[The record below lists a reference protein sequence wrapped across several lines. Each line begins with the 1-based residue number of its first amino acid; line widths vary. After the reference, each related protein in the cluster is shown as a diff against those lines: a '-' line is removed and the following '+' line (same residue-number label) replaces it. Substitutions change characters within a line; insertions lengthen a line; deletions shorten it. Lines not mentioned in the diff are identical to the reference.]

1 MRENGVIDTAVPVSR
16 AEAGLLWAELER
28 FCFEDQ
34 HCLIRSSPCYMSWGL
49 CELLCRESRKIAASD
64 ARRAVEFGELAVL
77 VSDLIKTEG
86 PSETPL
92 LFQLRGYAWAHV
104 GNARRVLG
112 DLRNADEAFAIS
124 EPWWEAGVQ
133 TVGDVLGYGPVLLD
147 LEASLRIAQRRFP
160 EALAL
165 LDRASTL
172 CATERRDLHWSGR
185 LLVTKALAMGEMGEP
200 ESAIEMLAEAASLL
214 DAERDPR
221 LILCV
226 QHNLVWNFTTVG
238 RYEEAEAMLPE
249 LWALSRE
256 LGNPL
261 DLLRLRWA
269 QGRIEAGLGR
279 TDPAIL
285 TFCELQ
291 QQFAERGMAFD
302 AALVSLELAALYA
315 EADRISEVKEL
326 AREMVAIFQAHDVS
340 REALAA
346 LLLFERV
353 AARRRATAKL
363 AREVAAFL
371 EKSRYS
377 PDLRF
382 ERARRR

>member
-1 MRENGVIDTAVPVSR
+1 MRERVIETAVAASR
-16 AEAGLLWAELER
+16 AEASALWADLER
-28 FCFEDQ
+28 FRFEDQ
-34 HCLIRSSPCYMSWGL
+34 HSLIRSSPCYLSWGL

-64 ARRAVEFGELAVL
+64 AMRAVELGELAVL
-77 VSDLIKTEG
+77 VSDLIKTDE
-86 PSETPL
+86 PAETPW

-147 LEASLRIAQRRFP
+147 LEASLRISQRRFP

-165 LDRASTL
+165 LDRASVL
-172 CATERRDLHWSGR
+172 CAERRDLHWSGR

-200 ESAIEMLAEAASLL
+200 ESAIQMLAQAAGLL
-214 DAERDPR
+214 DPERDPR
-221 LILCV
+221 LNLCV

-238 RYEEAEAMLPE
+238 RYEEAGAMLPE

-269 QGRIEAGLGR
+269 EGRIDAALGR
-279 TDPAIL
+279 TESAIP
-285 TFCELQ
+285 TFGELQ
-291 QQFAERGMAFD
+291 QEFADRGMAFD

-315 EADRISEVKEL
+315 ETNRISEVKEL
-326 AREMVAIFQAHDVS
+326 AREMVTIFQAHDVS